1 MLPKSMRD
9 AMEKCRR
16 DMEKN
21 SHKYDK
27 NLAKKYNPS
36 SSENNS
42 ELNLIRYLLNERNKF
57 IQR

>member
-21 SHKYDK
+21 SHKYDEK
-27 NLAKKYNPS
+27 LAKKYDSS